1 MKSAVLVIDVQSI
14 LFDPEP
20 RPFESQLVL
29 EKINAV
35 TESARSY
42 SIPVIFIQHEQPNTG
57 IEYGSDGW
65 KLQASLV
72 IESSDLFVRK
82 TTPDS
87 FLHTNL
93 EKVLKALEVERVLLC
108 GYASEFCVDT
118 TARRAAGL
126 GYHVTLIADV
136 HTTHDKMHATGAEI
150 RKHHNSTLPNISSFG
165 VKIEAIPFDSIWPS

>member
-93 EKVLKALEVERVLLC
+93 EKVLKELEVERVLLC
-108 GYASEFCVDT
+108 GYASEFCVD
-118 TARRAAGL
+118 
-126 GYHVTLIADV
+126 
-136 HTTHDKMHATGAEI
+136 
-150 RKHHNSTLPNISSFG
+150 
-165 VKIEAIPFDSIWPS
+165 

>member
-42 SIPVIFIQHEQPNTG
+42 SIPVIFIQHEQPNTD

-82 TTPDS
+82 TT
-87 FLHTNL
+87 
-93 EKVLKALEVERVLLC
+93 
-108 GYASEFCVDT
+108 
-118 TARRAAGL
+118 
-126 GYHVTLIADV
+126 
-136 HTTHDKMHATGAEI
+136 
-150 RKHHNSTLPNISSFG
+150 
-165 VKIEAIPFDSIWPS
+165 